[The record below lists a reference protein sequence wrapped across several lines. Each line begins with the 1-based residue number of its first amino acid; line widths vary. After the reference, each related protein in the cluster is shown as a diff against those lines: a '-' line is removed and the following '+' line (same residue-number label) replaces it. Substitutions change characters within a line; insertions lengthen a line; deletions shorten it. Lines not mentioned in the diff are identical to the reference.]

1 MVKKQKTRTSLINF
15 VPAEWSIA
23 CEVTR
28 DHAATSNAT
37 CDETA
42 RFTWLTGPRQLVL
55 SGLLSSTEVCRAGRG
70 DPPLPAC
77 LCLTDLTPAHATLF
91 ISESGYSYRLAL

>member
-1 MVKKQKTRTSLINF
+1 MFKKQKTRTSLINF
-15 VPAEWSIA
+15 VPAEWSIV

-42 RFTWLTGPRQLVL
+42 WFTWLTGPRQLVL

-70 DPPLPAC
+70 DPPLPADGRDWQYNAVERHQPQ
-77 LCLTDLTPAHATLF
+77 LMEE
-91 ISESGYSYRLAL
+91 I